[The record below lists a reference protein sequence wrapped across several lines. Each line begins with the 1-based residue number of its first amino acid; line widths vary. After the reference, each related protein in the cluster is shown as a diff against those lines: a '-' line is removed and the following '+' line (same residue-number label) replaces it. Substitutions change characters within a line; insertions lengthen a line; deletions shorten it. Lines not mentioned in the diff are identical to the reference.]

1 MSTPETVV
9 AALALALTSLA
20 LLRALAQN
28 GKGRGCLCP
37 SRQNSSAGQEQVCLL
52 AKRGLWQRC
61 WATSPGQS
69 EAT

>member
-52 AKRGLWQRC
+52 AKLGL
-61 WATSPGQS
+61 
-69 EAT
+69 